1 MGDIWLRTLV
11 KMGLDPEDAKAK
23 LTIFRG
29 QLKQHLEEER
39 QDGGADTLLNVQ
51 GNKLIESIGT
61 NEGAAAFLATLP
73 KFVYILKT
81 VESTPGV
88 GILIAVMLDAM
99 LTAFSTGGEMFQ
111 NLMVLIPGFGPAIVA
126 VFGMFFWPP
135 LAMIAFSRA
144 DFSEASEIY
153 LKAIPFGVGKTLS
166 TAFAKTDKFA
176 TKFADRFGEIKEQSK
191 IAFGRLKETLNE
203 TKAGIEAKNPN
214 LIKSLRDKADKG
226 TTRVLNALELKKQE
240 AEDRFNASDIGTA
253 FKADRELAKNAIPTP
268 PKAPYVPGSF
278 DSARKSFAPMPVRKG
293 GPPRPVASLSASD
306 AYNARLDA
314 VDAARAAEDAA
325 EKTRIANLPYFPNL
339 PYDNLT
345 TEQLRKIVSQ
355 RAEDVMTADMHYS
368 PNMTVDVEKGMIANA
383 QIKIDKAKEELKKR
397 GEKLGARRK
406 QLSTKKRSKKNKTW
420 RRTKRTKSARR

>member
-1 MGDIWLRTLV
+1 MEDDIWLRTLV
-11 KMGLDPEDAKAK
+11 KMGLDPEDAKDK

-29 QLKQHLEEER
+29 QLKQHLQEEK
-39 QDGGADTLLNVQ
+39 QAGGADTLLNVQ

-73 KFVYILKT
+73 KFIYILKT
-81 VESTPGV
+81 VEDTPGV

-214 LIKSLRDKADKG
+214 LIKTLRNKADVISTKA
-226 TTRVLNALELKKQE
+226 LNTLESETEKAK
-240 AEDRFNASDIGTA
+240 DGFDASDLGSA
-253 FKADRELAKNAIPTP
+253 FNADRELARNSVPPP
-268 PKAPYVPGSF
+268 PKAPYVPGAFS
-278 DSARKSFAPMPVRKG
+278 SSRKALPPIPARKRG
-293 GPPRPVASLSASD
+293 GS
-306 AYNARLDA
+306 
-314 VDAARAAEDAA
+314 
-325 EKTRIANLPYFPNL
+325 
-339 PYDNLT
+339 
-345 TEQLRKIVSQ
+345 
-355 RAEDVMTADMHYS
+355 
-368 PNMTVDVEKGMIANA
+368 
-383 QIKIDKAKEELKKR
+383 KR
-397 GEKLGARRK
+397 
-406 QLSTKKRSKKNKTW
+406 LSTKKRSKKNKTW
-420 RRTKRTKSARR
+420 RKTKRTKSARR